1 MNSRRIWKV
10 SSNAAH
16 IKTTFITDAN
26 LKNANLEGSHM
37 FRAELRV
44 ASLKGASLRNCDLRR
59 ATLAGADL
67 EVRTQPSWDART
79 TRIVAEL

>member
-1 MNSRRIWKV
+1 
-10 SSNAAH
+10 
-16 IKTTFITDAN
+16 
-26 LKNANLEGSHM
+26 M

-67 EVRTQPSWDART
+67 EVSAQPTHAILRTF
-79 TRIVAEL
+79 AEL